1 MKLLF
6 KLPIINKQN
15 VKNVLAILSFIVV
28 SSLQVN
34 GQVNFSGVWIQDN
47 EKSDDFYKNFNI
59 TASINQTDKEISIVS
74 DFFSKDGEKITTMSE
89 SFSLDG
95 KETSVEEQGGI
106 NRKSAKWSADKKTL
120 TVTNTRTVG
129 TEVFGSYI
137 AYTLSANGKVLTL
150 ITTDANP
157 LTGLKVTQ
165 VFNKK

>member
-74 DFFSKDGEKITTMSE
+74 DFFSKDGS
-89 SFSLDG
+89 SSSCLR
-95 KETSVEEQGGI
+95 
-106 NRKSAKWSADKKTL
+106 NDK
-120 TVTNTRTVG
+120 
-129 TEVFGSYI
+129 
-137 AYTLSANGKVLTL
+137 A
-150 ITTDANP
+150 
-157 LTGLKVTQ
+157 
-165 VFNKK
+165 